1 MPPPLNTTSHL
12 DTISLLCRDAGIP
25 RVLAARADIQREVAR
40 SVPTLVDKID
50 LRTRHSLIKLFES
63 DLDRVRTTFRDVW
76 SAELDIDLLAAKLYL
91 YGLAFVSPDPGDEDN
106 IEPEAPPF
114 AARDILQ
121 RGLSAGVRLLYTARH
136 LPVSVSSPGGS
147 ITQNPGDSGLGIENY
162 ISQIGFYPKHFWR
175 LTGFAVYFLLWFLAV
190 DLEASD
196 TDKEL
201 ARNYVSATHRLFMS
215 FTNNPEHIRAAHS
228 FEILGRIPNKTGKTP
243 QLRVN
248 SRLGAS
254 FMYDAMYNAVF
265 YREGARATT
274 LEDPRITEL
283 RRIAETLRERA
294 ELEEAS
300 QQRRGS
306 QKSSDSME
314 TVEMNQAQQ
323 QQQQQQ
329 HHVQAQHEQMQQA
342 HAHQQHQ
349 QRYNWTRTDS
359 MDDSVQESIEDAT
372 FNPANTYGT
381 FEQIPPDFQFPWG
394 VWDNAIYDT
403 LNMDVEMSQVGY
415 VGEGFQGPG
424 VNR

>member
-12 DTISLLCRDAGIP
+12 DTITLLCKDARIP
-25 RVLAARADIQREVAR
+25 RILAARADIQREVAR

-76 SAELDIDLLAAKLYL
+76 SAELEIDLLAAKLYL
-91 YGLAFVSPDPGDEDN
+91 YGLAFVAPDPSDEDN

-147 ITQNPGDSGLGIENY
+147 TMQNPGDSGLGTESY

-190 DLEASD
+190 DLEASE

-215 FTNNPEHIRAAHS
+215 FTNSPDHIRAAHS
-228 FEILGRIPNKTGKTP
+228 FEILGRIPNNTSGKTP
-243 QLRVN
+243 PPRLT

-254 FMYDAMYNAVF
+254 FMYEAMYKAVF
-265 YREGARATT
+265 YREGAARATA

-294 ELEEAS
+294 EMEEAS
-300 QQRRGS
+300 QRRRGS
-306 QKSSDSME
+306 QKSSDSMD
-314 TVEMNQAQQ
+314 TPEMNQV
-323 QQQQQQ
+323 QQ
-329 HHVQAQHEQMQQA
+329 HDVRLQHEPMQQPLA
-342 HAHQQHQ
+342 QPQHQ
-349 QRYNWTRTDS
+349 HGYEWSRTNSLDH
-359 MDDSVQESIEDAT
+359 SVQDSIEDAT
-372 FNPANTYGT
+372 FDPANPYSA
-381 FEQIPPDFQFPWG
+381 FEQVPPDFQPPWG
-394 VWDNAIYDT
+394 VWDHAIYDT
-403 LNMDVEMSQVGY
+403 LGMDVEMGQVGF
-415 VGEGFQGPG
+415 VGEGFHGPG
-424 VNR
+424 VSR